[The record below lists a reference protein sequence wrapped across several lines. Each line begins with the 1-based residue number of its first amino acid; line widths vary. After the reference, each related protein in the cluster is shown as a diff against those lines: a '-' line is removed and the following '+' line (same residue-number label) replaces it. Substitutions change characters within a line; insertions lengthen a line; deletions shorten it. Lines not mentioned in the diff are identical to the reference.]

1 MALQA
6 AFIFVA
12 PEADPA
18 KHRAMIDTPIVKLTV
33 VGVKNYAEAIAAAQQ
48 LVKQGIGRD
57 RIVCGLWRGR
67 RRASEKSRARQS
79 SRRCGALR

>member
-6 AFIFVA
+6 AFIFLYS
-12 PEADPA
+12 EADPA

-48 LVKQGIGRD
+48 LVKQGINA
-57 RIVCGLWRGR
+57 I
-67 RRASEKSRARQS
+67 
-79 SRRCGALR
+79 